1 MKALIVT
8 QIHENYGAHDWDGE
22 GTCPEYWKAKGC
34 GEYYIKDMTEDSIV
48 EAMLVNRSKLE
59 QDTDYYRESIIDFAL
74 VPDDY
79 MSQYEKSQLEYEG
92 RIIYPVPVIGS

>member
-34 GEYYIKDMTEDSIV
+34 GEYYIKDMTEDSMV

-79 MSQYEKSQLEYEG
+79 MTQYEKSQLEYEG
-92 RIIYPVPVIGS
+92 RITYPVQVIAF

>member
-34 GEYYIKDMTEDSIV
+34 GEYYIKDMTEDSMV
-48 EAMLVNRSKLE
+48 EAMLVNRSKIE

-79 MSQYEKSQLEYEG
+79 MSQYEKDQLQYEG

>member
-48 EAMLVNRSKLE
+48 ETMLVNRSKLE
-59 QDTDYYRESIIDFAL
+59 QDTNYFRESIIDFAL